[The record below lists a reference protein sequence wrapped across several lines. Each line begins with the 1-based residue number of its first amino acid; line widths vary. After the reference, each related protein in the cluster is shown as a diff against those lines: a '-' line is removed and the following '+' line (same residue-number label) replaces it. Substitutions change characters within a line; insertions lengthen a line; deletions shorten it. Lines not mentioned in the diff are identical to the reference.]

1 MAWGIRQLIGAWI
14 FSGDDMKVVNLAD
27 AVQFNSEKLK
37 KVGLFDTDNFFC
49 DIYCFEPGQSQK
61 VHSHS
66 DSDKVYYIIE
76 GRGMVTVGSE
86 AKELGPDEITIAPAG
101 EDHGVVNHTQN
112 KLVMLVFMAP
122 KP

>member
-1 MAWGIRQLIGAWI
+1 
-14 FSGDDMKVVNLAD
+14 MKVVRLAD
-27 AVQFNSEKLK
+27 VVEFNPEKLR

-66 DSDKVYYIIE
+66 ESDKVYYIIK
-76 GRGMVTVGSE
+76 GKGLVTVGSE
-86 AKELGPDEITIAPAG
+86 EKELGPDEITIAPAG
-101 EDHGVVNHTQN
+101 EDHGVVNHTQD
-112 KLVMLVFMAP
+112 KLVILVFMAP